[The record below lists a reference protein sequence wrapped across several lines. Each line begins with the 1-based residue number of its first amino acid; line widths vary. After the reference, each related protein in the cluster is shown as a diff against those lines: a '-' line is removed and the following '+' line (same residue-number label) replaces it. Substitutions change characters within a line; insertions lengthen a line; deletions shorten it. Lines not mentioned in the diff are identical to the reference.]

1 LFSRIEGASL
11 AFDIARQAV
20 LLAAVAACCLAA
32 EPVAAQVLEIGADGA
47 VTRFDGPTVFTR
59 DGATVLAS
67 TAEPPSSG
75 TADVDTV
82 RLQLSTAADAYA
94 LDPKLIEAVAWRES
108 RFRADA
114 RSSKGAVG
122 VMQLMPGTARDLGVD
137 PFDVTQNIRG
147 GALYLSRMLSEFGG
161 DVRLALAAYNAG
173 PAAVR
178 KHGGV
183 PPYAETQAYV
193 TSILGRM
200 AGSSTFAVPALGA
213 SR

>member
-1 LFSRIEGASL
+1 V
-11 AFDIARQAV
+11 FDIARQAV
-20 LLAAVAACCLAA
+20 LLAIAAACCLAT
-32 EPVAAQVLEIGADGA
+32 EPAAAQVLEIGADGA
-47 VTRFDGPTVFTR
+47 VTRFDGPTVFTQ
-59 DGATVLAS
+59 DGATTLSPA
-67 TAEPPSSG
+67 AEPPSSG
-75 TADVDTV
+75 TAGVDTV
-82 RLQLSTAADAYA
+82 RRQLSTAADAYA

-114 RSSKGAVG
+114 RSPKGAVG

-147 GALYLSRMLSEFGG
+147 GAIYLRRMLSEFGG

-200 AGSSTFAVPALGA
+200 AVSSPAFAVPALGA

>member
-1 LFSRIEGASL
+1 MV
-11 AFDIARQAV
+11 FDIARQAV
-20 LLAAVAACCLAA
+20 LLAIAAICCLSAHPA
-32 EPVAAQVLEIGADGA
+32 MAQVLEIGADGA
-47 VTRFDGPTVFTR
+47 VTRFDGPAVFTQE
-59 DGATVLAS
+59 GVALLAPAVEPLVRE
-67 TAEPPSSG
+67 TAG
-75 TADVDTV
+75 VDAV
-82 RLQLSTAADAYA
+82 RQQLSTAAATYA
-94 LDPKLIEAVAWRES
+94 LDPKLVEAVAWRES

-147 GALYLSRMLSEFGG
+147 GALYLRRMLSEFGG

-200 AGSSTFAVPALGA
+200 AASSPSFTVPALGA
-213 SR
+213 PR

>member
-1 LFSRIEGASL
+1 LRIEGASL
-11 AFDIARQAV
+11 VFDIARQAV
-20 LLAAVAACCLAA
+20 LLAIAAVFCLAA
-32 EPVAAQVLEIGADGA
+32 RPATAQVLEIGADGA
-47 VTRFDGPTVFTR
+47 VTRFDGPAVFTQ
-59 DGATVLAS
+59 DGATVLAPALAPAAGE
-67 TAEPPSSG
+67 TAG
-75 TADVDTV
+75 VDTV
-82 RLQLSTAADAYA
+82 RQQLSTAAATYA

-137 PFDVTQNIRG
+137 PFDVTQNISG
-147 GALYLSRMLSEFGG
+147 GALYLRRMLSEFGG

-200 AGSSTFAVPALGA
+200 AVSSPSFTVPALGA

>member
-1 LFSRIEGASL
+1 MTFE
-11 AFDIARQAV
+11 IARRAMLLV
-20 LLAAVAACCLAA
+20 AAMGCCLLAG
-32 EPVAAQVLEIGADGA
+32 PVAAQVLEIGADGA
-47 VTRFDGPTVFTR
+47 VTRFDGPSVFTQ
-59 DGATVLAS
+59 DGVQPIAPPA
-67 TAEPPSSG
+67 APIAPPSQ
-75 TADVDTV
+75 DTEVV
-82 RLQLSTAADAYA
+82 RQQLSTAADAYA
-94 LDPKLIEAVAWRES
+94 LDPKLVEAVAWHES
-108 RFRADA
+108 RFRSNAV
-114 RSSKGAVG
+114 SPKGAVG

-137 PFDVTQNIRG
+137 PMDVGQNIRG
-147 GALYLSRMLSEFGG
+147 GALYLRRMLTEFGG

-200 AGSSTFAVPALGA
+200 AASGAVLAVPVLGA